1 MMTIKFRYLGCKSI
15 LLAFFYFLLLPAL
28 SEAAYLVPPPI
39 DAQAA
44 IVMDAETKAILYEKQ
59 PNKRMFPAS
68 TTKIMTFMLAQQ
80 LGSPNSIVS
89 VSSKAAGC
97 EGSSLDLAKG
107 DQLSL
112 RDLLYGLMLVSG
124 NDAAE
129 AVAEHISGS
138 IPRFVHQ
145 MNEKAAMLGARS
157 THFVNPHG
165 LPDNRH
171 YTTAY
176 DLALLTAHAL
186 QNPEFTQISGTKS
199 IAIRFLDGKTRRLTN
214 TNRLLGTYPG
224 VNGGK
229 TGYTKAAG
237 DCLVATAQREGVR
250 LIVVVLND
258 DERWSDARNLLDF
271 GFAQKGIPKPVNDS

>member
-1 MMTIKFRYLGCKSI
+1 MMTVTYRYWGCKSI
-15 LLAFFYFLLLPAL
+15 LLALFYFLLPVV

-44 IVMDAETKAILYEKQ
+44 IVMDAETKTVLYEKQ
-59 PNKRMFPAS
+59 ADKRMFPAS

-80 LGSPNSIVS
+80 LGSPNSLVT

-97 EGSSLDLAKG
+97 EGSSLDLVKG
-107 DQLSL
+107 DQLAL
-112 RDLLYGLMLVSG
+112 QDLLYGLMLVSG

-138 IPRFVHQ
+138 VPRFVRQ
-145 MNEKAAMLGARS
+145 MNAEAAAMGARH
-157 THFVNPHG
+157 TRFVNPHG
-165 LPDNRH
+165 LPDVRH

-176 DLALLTAHAL
+176 DLALITAHAL
-186 QNPEFTQISGTKS
+186 QTPEFSKISGTKS
-199 IAIRFLDGKTRRLTN
+199 TDIRFNNGRIQRLTN
-214 TNRLLGTYPG
+214 TNKLLGIYPG
-224 VNGGK
+224 INGGK

-237 DCLVATAQREGVR
+237 DCLVATAKRGEVQ

-258 DERWSDARNLLDF
+258 DERWSDAKNLLDF
-271 GFAQKGIPKPVNDS
+271 GFAQRGIARQAKAS